1 MKRHLRGNSGFTL
14 IELIV
19 VIAVLAILATIT
31 IVAVS
36 NYLSDANET
45 AAKSNGVMILNAADI
60 LITVASNDSLPD
72 YTTETM
78 ITALEAQNYPV
89 VSSSPADG
97 EIQITITDG
106 EISSIISVKG
116 NKTATWTSETN
127 EWEIN

>member
-1 MKRHLRGNSGFTL
+1 MKRYLRGNSGFTL

-19 VIAVLAILATIT
+19 VVAILAILATIT
-31 IVAVS
+31 VVAIS
-36 NYLSDANET
+36 NYSNDANEHT
-45 AAKSNGVMILNAADI
+45 AHVNGVAIKEAADR
-60 LITVASNDSLPD
+60 LITIANNESLPD

-78 ITALEAQNYPV
+78 ITALQAKNLPV
-89 VSSSPADG
+89 VSTAPNDG